1 MLALESNADMAII
14 PMQDILG
21 LDAAHR
27 MNTPGTIVDNW
38 QWRFNWD
45 MLKQS
50 AQEYIKN
57 AIAQTQRTQKWQ

>member
-1 MLALESNADMAII
+1 MAII

-27 MNTPGTIVDNW
+27 MNTPGSIVGNW
-38 QWRFNWD
+38 QWRFTWD
-45 MLKQS
+45 MLKES
-50 AQEYIKN
+50 AQKHIKN